1 MIQNALVLV
10 HSATEPRRSGHPERG
25 YLVVSFQGPDIESR
39 STEFY
44 EAVKHI
50 KGLRTKT
57 TANANLLWVMCYMAT
72 DDIETM
78 LRVIVACARKCKAS
92 CLRVTGDPHHLPLQ
106 VTAELVEAVR
116 RGAGLLSISG
126 QKRDLDMF
134 STTAAAEPPSG
145 TRTGDL
151 GAALTALV
159 DRRFRVSGPGVTHA
173 VLTRAVPGM
182 RWNSREWSIAT
193 TWEVHLHA
201 DMRVSTL
208 VDINV
213 EMNETGATFSSH
225 NRHKVVG
232 ADPFA
237 DTMHVPQLTLD
248 KADANNAA
256 AAKAIVSVC
265 KKMLLKRMD
274 AHDNAYASAEPRPGR
289 ASDMLKLIKP
299 PFPLTVRDGVTL
311 KFTQNPTW
319 AGVWHFTAGRKRRSD
334 VLGKVMESEA
344 NVEVRGPERVLGT
357 EVIRIT
363 HAETPVELFK
373 QIVDAAFKIAKSE
386 GL

>member
-1 MIQNALVLV
+1 MIQNALALV
-10 HSATEPRRSGHPERG
+10 
-25 YLVVSFQGPDIESR
+25 Q
-39 STEFY
+39 
-44 EAVKHI
+44 
-50 KGLRTKT
+50 
-57 TANANLLWVMCYMAT
+57 
-72 DDIETM
+72 
-78 LRVIVACARKCKAS
+78 
-92 CLRVTGDPHHLPLQ
+92 
-106 VTAELVEAVR
+106 
-116 RGAGLLSISG
+116 
-126 QKRDLDMF
+126 
-134 STTAAAEPPSG
+134 AAAEPPSG
-145 TRTGDL
+145 TRTGGL

-289 ASDMLKLIKP
+289 ASDMLELIKP
-299 PFPLTVRDGVTL
+299 PFPLTVRDGFTL

-319 AGVWHFTAGRKRRSD
+319 AGVWHFTASRKRRSD
-334 VLGKVMESEA
+334 VLGKVMKSGA

-357 EVIRIT
+357 EVIRIA
-363 HAETPVELFK
+363 HAETPVDLFK
-373 QIVDAAFKIAKSE
+373 QIVDAALKIAKSE